1 MWDRWEI
8 GIALFIAIFVIA
20 MAFGGLMWYIH
31 EQAQEKKKDRFSRQE
46 FEKRWVTDKRTKE
59 CWLEYQS
66 TGEIPTYCVKDIK

>member
-1 MWDRWEI
+1 
-8 GIALFIAIFVIA
+8 
-20 MAFGGLMWYIH
+20 MWYIH